1 MSGRSA
7 YVRKKATDTKSG
19 KQVSGSRGRARS
31 VTSSDNA
38 TISDYPIGPLPS
50 PRHVQ
55 ALRREKE
62 LLEGD
67 MLNYHNGTA
76 PHYIVQESVG
86 SQSGPGWDGSRER
99 PDTAHIHALLNDP
112 AYDRSRRQ
120 TIKTE
125 DVSGIEKS
133 GLRSALDKRS
143 DGVRKG
149 LAKAFAFKK
158 KGNRDED
165 AWAVD
170 FRPES
175 SATVRPAQIA
185 GARPHAQ
192 GDGYEATVPPG
203 EYRRGPLNP
212 GLQRDEVG
220 DSLLPSPSA
229 LSFTA
234 PEAVI
239 PPIKRWVGAGRPV
252 QRWNKLK
259 KDPELWDPNGDV
271 LVFLDDKGQSPPSRP
286 SFRVSSH
293 IVEATGSRFL
303 ITRLREGS
311 TEADMHVLMS
321 PAGAPPMLQRSGP
334 YGQQHL
340 APGGFARGG
349 QITPPGVE
357 ENVGW
362 DMDGQISYEMYFPA
376 PANMTMH
383 DQLRYNITT
392 RNVFAL
398 LYHASLVGLGLH
410 QTLVDL
416 HSRLDSYMTPGADN
430 AGTILNYLAAR
441 GSEDVRNDPETAV
454 SLLAWSEGREVRWED
469 GWRESFLHCAGMYSQ
484 LEACADF
491 KHVTPIT
498 RALLERANLETQLRV
513 HAAEERLATFEYGDM
528 WPAALAITASSS
540 GPVGAAPAKAA
551 MDRLQQFLVQ
561 YYSREFGS
569 WPPPEDTASGTS
581 GTVGGGEDIWLTR
594 TVTQLLQRDFAALY
608 DYLVNRDVVWDES
621 EARSSRK
628 WMMVSESGNK
638 GFEADTPDL
647 PMTDMFIEFDNK
659 HRFPH
664 VPYPYPLVPDSIP
677 PLPATSNATKESSS
691 SGIFGRKTAAA
702 NPAAAALT
710 VTQAGNG
717 NGRAGSVERRI
728 QLAYTEATN
737 ICILGSDFTHSNLID
752 AFSKF
757 EKSDQVGE
765 VDPSTGR
772 RGRWVLVYGILQTLA
787 SISVD
792 APNLRY
798 GDDVAYHVSPRL
810 KGVKMP
816 PWKASSNNN
825 PRPTHDE
832 AAHELSHCWTVLAT
846 WHAGSNSASGMSA
859 SGTEDSADG
868 SASAGVS
875 PISPYPAP
883 HTFPPLPRPP
893 HRHRHHNHHH
903 QQRAYYGSVR
913 SASSSRAPSLIGGYG
928 NTAFSGAASTATSV
942 LSYSGSDTTA
952 ASSIRP
958 MSSVSRHQYHQHH
971 QHHPQQQQQQQPQ
984 GRRRTREA
992 SSTRR
997 AVKGAVVVEEQ
1008 EWTAGGGGGA
1018 GTRRGYGGGGGA
1030 PVMGFPFHVNAA
1042 ARGKGGYQGAF
1053 SELDDLLDEEV
1064 DVDGATFIL
1073 PLRRAE
1079 GYHGVG
1085 RGRAAP
1091 AAPAAT
1097 ATVVS
1102 GEGGGSG
1109 GVRLDGDGDGDGGRE
1124 DVFDRPL
1131 LDRGGSDS
1139 EAEAEEVGPVPVIPV
1154 IRDFDELG
1162 AMD

>member
-55 ALRREKE
+55 PLRRERE

-67 MLNYHNGTA
+67 LLNYHNGTT
-76 PHYIVQESVG
+76 PHYVVQEGGG
-86 SQSGPGWDGSRER
+86 SQGGSGWDGGRDR
-99 PDTAHIHALLNDP
+99 PNTAHIHALLNDP
-112 AYDRSRRQ
+112 TYGRPRRP
-120 TIKTE
+120 TIKTD

-143 DGVRKG
+143 DDVRKG

-158 KGNRDED
+158 KGKRDED
-165 AWAVD
+165 AGAAVD
-170 FRPES
+170 LRPES
-175 SATVRPAQIA
+175 SATVRPGQIA
-185 GARPHAQ
+185 AARAQAQ
-192 GDGYEATVPPG
+192 GDGYEANVSSG

-212 GLQRDEVG
+212 GLQRDEAG
-220 DSLLPSPSA
+220 DTVLPSPSPVTVSEPA
-229 LSFTA
+229 
-234 PEAVI
+234 I

-271 LVFLDDKGQSPPSRP
+271 LVFLDDKDQSPPSRP

-321 PAGAPPMLQRSGP
+321 PAGVPPMLQRPGP

-340 APGGFARGG
+340 TPGGFSRGG
-349 QITPPGVE
+349 QITPPGTE
-357 ENVGW
+357 ENLAW

-376 PANMTMH
+376 PANMTTQ

-398 LYHASLVGLGLH
+398 LYHASLVGLGLY
-410 QTLVDL
+410 QTLADL
-416 HSRLDSYMTPGADN
+416 HSRLDLYMTPGADN

-469 GWRESFLHCAGMYSQ
+469 GWRESFLHCAGMYSR
-484 LEACADF
+484 LESCADF

-569 WPPPEDTASGTS
+569 WPPPEDTASGASST
-581 GTVGGGEDIWLTR
+581 GGGGEDIWLTR

-638 GFEADTPDL
+638 AFEADTPDL

-677 PLPATSNATKESSS
+677 PLPATANATKESSS
-691 SGIFGRKTAAA
+691 SGIFSRKTAATT
-702 NPAAAALT
+702 PAAAAT
-710 VTQAGNG
+710 ATTPAGNG
-717 NGRAGSVERRI
+717 NVRAGSVERRI

-772 RGRWVLVYGILQTLA
+772 GGRWVLIYGILQTLA

-792 APNLRY
+792 APTLRY

-816 PWKASSNNN
+816 PWKASSAN
-825 PRPTHDE
+825 RPTHDE
-832 AAHELSHCWTVLAT
+832 AAHELSHCWTVPAT
-846 WHAGSNSASGMSA
+846 WHAGSASASGLSA
-859 SGTEDSADG
+859 SGTEDSAEE
-868 SASAGVS
+868 SAGVS
-875 PISPYPAP
+875 PISPHPGP
-883 HTFPPLPRPP
+883 HTFPPLPRLP
-893 HRHRHHNHHH
+893 RHRHHNNNTH
-903 QQRAYYGSVR
+903 RGYATGYSSIR
-913 SASSSRAPSLIGGYG
+913 SASSSRAPSLVGGYSSAA
-928 NTAFSGAASTATSV
+928 AFGGAVSTATSV

-952 ASSIRP
+952 SSIRP
-958 MSSVSRHQYHQHH
+958 MSSASRYHYPQQHH
-971 QHHPQQQQQQQPQ
+971 HQQHQQGQQGQQQ
-984 GRRRTREA
+984 GRRRAREA
-992 SSTRR
+992 SNTRR
-997 AVKGAVVVEEQ
+997 GVKGGVVEEQ
-1008 EWTAGGGGGA
+1008 EWAAGNNGA
-1018 GTRRGYGGGGGA
+1018 GVGSNRRGYGGGGGGGA
-1030 PVMGFPFHVNAA
+1030 PVVGFPFHVNAA

-1079 GYHGVG
+1079 VYHGVG
-1085 RGRAAP
+1085 RGRTAA
-1091 AAPAAT
+1091 AAAA
-1097 ATVVS
+1097 AAVVVS
-1102 GEGGGSG
+1102 GEGPGGG
-1109 GVRLDGDGDGDGGRE
+1109 GARLDGDGDGDGDGGRD

-1139 EAEAEEVGPVPVIPV
+1139 DAEAEEVGPAPV

-1162 AMD
+1162 VMD